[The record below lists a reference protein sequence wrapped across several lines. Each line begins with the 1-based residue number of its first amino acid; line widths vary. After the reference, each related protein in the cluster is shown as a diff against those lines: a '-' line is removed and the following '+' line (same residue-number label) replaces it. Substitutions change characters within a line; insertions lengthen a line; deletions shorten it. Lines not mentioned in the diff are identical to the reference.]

1 MMSRV
6 TPHHVDQSFYAV
18 CDVGTAR
25 PVSITLDKAITQGP
39 IYDLAQGPPVT
50 TAPFSS
56 ASLRFKSSLF
66 STDLIF

>member
-39 IYDLAQGPPVT
+39 IYDLAQGPACHHCT
-50 TAPFSS
+50 
-56 ASLRFKSSLF
+56 L
-66 STDLIF
+66 LISFTEI